1 MCGRYALFHVGPAH
15 IADFRAR
22 YQVDQLT
29 LDLAP
34 RYNIA
39 PGQDAPVI
47 VVDDTGAHKVHMM
60 RWGLVPAW
68 SKTHHPE
75 YPTFNARAEGLEQR
89 AAFRGPLRQRRCL
102 VPADGFYEWSG
113 TGKKQAYFIQRR
125 DEQTFS
131 FAGLYDRYRQ
141 ADGQWLESF
150 TIITTTPNATI
161 APIHTRMAV
170 ILDPADEE
178 EWCDPTVT
186 DAAQVTRLLRPSE
199 DDLLRVYSVGPR
211 VNNARNEGAD
221 LLAPSAPPTLF

>member
-1 MCGRYALFHVGPAH
+1 MFHVAPNQ

-22 YQVDQLT
+22 YHLTQLT

-39 PGQDAPVI
+39 PGQDALVV
-47 VVDDTGAHKVHMM
+47 VVDVTGAHTARMM

-68 SKTHHPE
+68 SKTPKPE

-113 TGKKQAYFIQRR
+113 TTKKQAYFIQRR
-125 DEQTFS
+125 DEHTFS
-131 FAGLYDRYRQ
+131 FAGLYDRYQQ

-170 ILDPADEE
+170 ILRPADEE
-178 EWCDPTVT
+178 EWGDPTIT
-186 DAAQVTRLLRPSE
+186 DAAQVTRLLRPC
-199 DDLLRVYSVGPR
+199 DDDVLRVYPVGPR
-211 VNNARNEGAD
+211 VNNVRNEGAD
-221 LLAPSAPPTLF
+221 LLAPDAPPTLF